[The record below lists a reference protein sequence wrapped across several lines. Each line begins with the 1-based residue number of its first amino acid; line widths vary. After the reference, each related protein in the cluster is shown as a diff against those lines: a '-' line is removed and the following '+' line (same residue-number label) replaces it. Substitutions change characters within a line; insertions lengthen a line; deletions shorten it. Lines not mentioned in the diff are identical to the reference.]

1 MIRDIILDLDGVI
14 IPRKEYFSE
23 TFSREHSVPIDKI
36 MPFFK
41 NEYRLAAVGKIDVKN
56 ALPSYLERWNWTKG
70 VDAFID
76 YWLTCEQN
84 IDTEL
89 LSVVREIRRRNIRVS
104 IVSDNESH
112 RAKHVWS
119 TLGLKQEFDRA
130 FFSCDI
136 GQIKDEPAFFTQVLN
151 ELDASPE
158 YVHYWDDDSKNI
170 DVAATLGIQG
180 NVYHSIADFRKWATT
195 IS

>member
-1 MIRDIILDLDGVI
+1 MLKDILIDLDGVI
-14 IPRKEYFSE
+14 IPRQEYFSE

-41 NEYRLAAVGKIDVKN
+41 NEYRLAAVGKIDVKD
-56 ALPSYLERWNWTKG
+56 ALPPYLKLWNWTKS

-76 YWLTCEQN
+76 YWLSCEQN

-89 LSVVREIRRRNIRVS
+89 LSVVREIRKRNIRVS

-119 TLGLKQEFDRA
+119 TLDLKQEFDRA
-130 FFSCDI
+130 LFSCDI
-136 GQIKDEPAFFTQVLN
+136 GHTKDEPAFFSKVLS
-151 ELDASPE
+151 ELKTAPE
-158 YVHYWDDDSKNI
+158 NNYYWDDDSKNI
-170 DVAATLGIQG
+170 GVAATLGIQG
-180 NVYHSIADFRKWATT
+180 SVYHSIAEFRDWAAT
-195 IS
+195 I